1 MNAGLGYDRVRSLFS
16 QSLMGYKDQLRELL
30 RRKSLKFGKFILSS
44 GKESDYYLD
53 CKLTTLDPEGAL
65 LTGYAILELLEEQRI
80 DADAIGGPAIGAIP
94 ILTAVALVS
103 TKVGK
108 PLPAFFV
115 RMERKPHGRGR
126 QIEGIEL
133 QPGARVVIVDEVCTT
148 GDSTLKALAVVEEQK
163 LQVVAVISLVDREQ
177 GGSDIL
183 RKKYRYMTVFTANEL
198 LNRTQLSGT
207 SSESG
212 KVVS

>member
-1 MNAGLGYDRVRSLFS
+1 MNAGLGYDRVRVLFS
-16 QSLMGYKDQLRELL
+16 ESLMGHKEELRELL
-30 RRKSLKFGKFILSS
+30 RRKSLKYGKFILSS

-65 LTGYAILELLEEQRI
+65 LTGYAILELLEEKHI

-103 TKVGK
+103 PKVGK

-115 RMERKPHGRGR
+115 RMERKQHGRGR

-148 GDSTLKALAVVEEQK
+148 GESTLKALAVVEEQK

-183 RKKYRYMTVFTANEL
+183 RGKYHYMTVFTAKEL
-198 LNRTQLSGT
+198 LDRRPLSVTSSGT
-207 SSESG
+207 G